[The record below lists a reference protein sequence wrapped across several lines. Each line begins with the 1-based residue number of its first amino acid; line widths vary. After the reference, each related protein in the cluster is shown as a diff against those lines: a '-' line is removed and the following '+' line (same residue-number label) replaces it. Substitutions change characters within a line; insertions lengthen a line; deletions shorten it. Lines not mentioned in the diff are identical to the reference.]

1 MKKFIKIPLIT
12 ALLLFMMLCASCAYW
27 VMQIMTPPARKV
39 SAPPPTV
46 AIANV
51 DNVATLFGGALAVVS
66 NYQLKGIVLANPNSQ
81 SVAIIAVDGKPAQA
95 YPINSELSA
104 GVKLTEVQANQVLLM
119 DNGVPK
125 RITLPS
131 QNNSMNPSAGMI
143 NYSAMGNSGIGGIS
157 GIGVPV
163 IQNPAS
169 NGSANRAA
177 GNINNVGNPQPISGA
192 NSAMNGVPNAAL
204 NSAIPASAR
213 PSLAPNNPST
223 PPDFGASPPVVSNTP
238 PIAH

>member
-1 MKKFIKIPLIT
+1 MNAENSECEPIGGTPRTGDVRRRDFLNIAAVSAAGVGATAAAIPLI
-12 ALLLFMMLCASCAYW
+12 
-27 VMQIMTPPARKV
+27 
-39 SAPPPTV
+39 
-46 AIANV
+46 
-51 DNVATLFGGALAVVS
+51 D
-66 NYQLKGIVLANPNSQ
+66 
-81 SVAIIAVDGKPAQA
+81 
-95 YPINSELSA
+95 
-104 GVKLTEVQANQVLLM
+104 
-119 DNGVPK
+119 
-125 RITLPS
+125 
-131 QNNSMNPSAGMI
+131 SMNPSAGMI